1 MEYTQIHKHSLINFK
16 NKHLIIEEIKR
27 FGIIEYK
34 IPS

>member
-1 MEYTQIHKHSLINFK
+1 MEYSSIHKHGLINLK
-16 NKHLIIEEIKR
+16 NKYLIIEEIKR